1 MYVHVRIGWLEETQ
15 LCQTLWGDARN
26 SPHGWRRQKMPLAPY
41 LSLLLTR
48 IWKSS
53 RYEEVQNKAN
63 TGAQRVPLLIQSSVD
78 SVSYTISSDWAAF
91 AFILCLPFWQR
102 KLFCVAQLQ
111 EKKSNQVWEICNLHS
126 LCFDQCF
133 LYFYFLEFLNIF
145 YNSITENFILKE
157 NVTGHKVAEAC
168 RGVLNFWPF
177 LKASVKY
184 WPFVIVFLGSCR
196 GNGCSEWT
204 SWMVEQ
210 ACSSDPH
217 RSYRE
222 PSQ

>member
-41 LSLLLTR
+41 LSLLLTW

-63 TGAQRVPLLIQSSVD
+63 MGAQGVPLLIQGSLD
-78 SVSYTISSDWAAF
+78 SLSYTISSNCAAF
-91 AFILCLPFWQR
+91 AFILCLPYWQW

-111 EKKSNQVWEICNLHS
+111 ENLKKKKSNQAWEIRNPRSFS
-126 LCFDQCF
+126 LD
-133 LYFYFLEFLNIF
+133 LYFFYLFWISQHLL
-145 YNSITENFILKE
+145 YNSITENFILRE
-157 NVTGHKVAEAC
+157 NVTGHKVAEALFLC
-168 RGVLNFWPF
+168 PF

-184 WPFVIVFLGSCR
+184 WPVVIVFLGSCR
-196 GNGCSEWT
+196 GNGCTEWM

-217 RSYRE
+217 RPHRE
-222 PSQ
+222 PSL